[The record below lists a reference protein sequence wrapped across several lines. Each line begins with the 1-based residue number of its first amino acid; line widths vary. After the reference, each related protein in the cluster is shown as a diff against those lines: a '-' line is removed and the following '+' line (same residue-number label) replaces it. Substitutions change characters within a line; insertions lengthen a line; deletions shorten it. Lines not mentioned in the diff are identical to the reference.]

1 MEERGSQEVWVSS
14 FIVKCIF
21 TLPCL
26 LVNQEVMEP
35 LHQELIIIDSKPLG
49 NMALDILCNALYGHS
64 DGHGPGQGG
73 GLGEEQGGRRQN
85 GFPLAILQPPRLEGA
100 EEAFAAEDHVRMQND
115 LFLSLDLVAQ
125 EQGFLELLLVAA
137 VLQVQV
143 VQVTEKVGEGGEVV
157 IMTTDGA
164 HFESVSI

>member
-1 MEERGSQEVWVSS
+1 M
-14 FIVKCIF
+14 
-21 TLPCL
+21 
-26 LVNQEVMEP
+26 
-35 LHQELIIIDSKPLG
+35 HQELIIIDSKPLG

-100 EEAFAAEDHVRMQND
+100 EEAFAAEDHVRVQND
-115 LFLSLDLVAQ
+115 LLLSLYLVAQ
-125 EQGFLELLLVAA
+125 EQGLLELLLVAA

-157 IMTTDGA
+157 IVTAYGA